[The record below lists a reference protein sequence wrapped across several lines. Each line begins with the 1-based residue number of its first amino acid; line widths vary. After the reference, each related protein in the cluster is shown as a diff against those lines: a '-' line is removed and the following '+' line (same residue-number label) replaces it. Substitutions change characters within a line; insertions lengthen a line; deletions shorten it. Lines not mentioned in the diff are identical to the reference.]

1 VKSWLFKLRKRRLK
15 CRLRALAVAGGWAG
29 LGLMAGVLVAD
40 RWWAGVL
47 GAAAGLLGWR
57 WIPRGP
63 TRDVRRSRA
72 RANADLPFGA
82 DLLAAVLEAGAS
94 PEHAAVVVGAAL
106 GGPLGDRL
114 ARVGRALRL
123 GAPPVEA
130 WSHLGEVDGA
140 ARLIRA
146 VDRSGQSGAALAGSF
161 HRVAEDL
168 RTERLLAAEATAR
181 RAGVLIVLPLGL
193 CFLPAFVLT
202 GLVPVMVAVVGGV
215 LSTSP

>member
-1 VKSWLFKLRKRRLK
+1 VKSWLFKLRPF
-15 CRLRALAVAGGWAG
+15 AVASGWAG
-29 LGLMAGVLVAD
+29 LGLLAGVLVTA
-40 RWWAGVL
+40 RWWGGVL
-47 GAAAGLLGWR
+47 GAIVGLLGWH

-63 TRDVRRSRA
+63 GRDVRRSRA

-82 DLLAAVLEAGAS
+82 DLLAAVLEAGGS
-94 PEHAAVVVGAAL
+94 PEHAALVVAAGL

-123 GAPPVEA
+123 GAPPAEA
-130 WSHLGEVDGA
+130 WSHLGELDGA

-146 VDRSGQSGAALAGSF
+146 VDRSGQSGAALAGLF

-168 RTERLLAAEATAR
+168 RTERLLAAEAAAR

>member
-1 VKSWLFKLRKRRLK
+1 VTRHRFV
-15 CRLRALAVAGGWAG
+15 VAGSWAG
-29 LGLMAGVLVAD
+29 LGLLAGWVMLD
-40 RWWAGVL
+40 TWWGAVL
-47 GAAAGLLGWR
+47 GAVAGLVGWR

-63 TRDVRRSRA
+63 TRDVRVARA
-72 RANADLPFGA
+72 RANADLPFAA
-82 DLLAAVLEAGAS
+82 DLLAAVLEAGS
-94 PEHAAVVVGAAL
+94 TPDHAARVVGLAL

-114 ARVGRALRL
+114 AHVDRALRL
-123 GAPPVEA
+123 GATPVEA
-130 WSHLGEVDGA
+130 WAHLGEVDGA

-168 RTERLLAAEATAR
+168 RHDRLLAAEAAAR
-181 RAGVLIVLPLGL
+181 RAGVLIVLPLGI